1 MQARRV
7 IPVTTENVTP
17 GGGMQQAAENAEVE
31 IRRSSDTEST
41 EKGASS
47 ESFDERM
54 KQLEISKFMKLAQDA
69 RQAYQG
75 VDFYSPVY
83 DFVCDVYRGI
93 VRRLNHPES
102 QTGYALPPHW
112 VRNIGRFFDFPAKA
126 ALRKE
131 SRTCSKMEKQ
141 LAKIRSFVE
150 VDEND
155 LGYFIRGR
163 KDDIPLATK
172 DGTPIE
178 VEPYPGGF
186 EHFRERFMGDA
197 WPYLIRPVF
206 LTLITLLTMIV
217 MFGAEMYLS
226 SGRGLTVPGIIDSIP
241 YDVTSNLGAMV
252 PGLFSLPSDWP
263 MIFLYA
269 FIHDNIGFFILSMLL
284 LVVTCTAVE
293 DSYGKVGYVVAA
305 FVVLV
310 TTAAASLLYAAIS
323 GDASVIVH
331 GSSFLSYGMLGASLA
346 IVLFHPRGGEAV
358 GGFGPD
364 IIGYTSYLLLFLTFF
379 QIFASIF
386 SFSGP
391 LDSWSYLILHG
402 VSLLGGFV
410 AAFMMPTAG
419 LSEEMRAIR
428 IPVIVRIAV
437 AVVWVIAI
445 LAIFGWWACR

>member
-1 MQARRV
+1 M
-7 IPVTTENVTP
+7 TKENVTP
-17 GGGMQQAAENAEVE
+17 GGGVQRVAENAEVE
-31 IRRSSDTEST
+31 IRQGSDMEST
-41 EKGASS
+41 DKGASS

-83 DFVCDVYRGI
+83 DFVRDVYRGI
-93 VRRLNHPES
+93 MKRLNPS
-102 QTGYALPPHW
+102 DSLASYAIPPDW
-112 VRNIGRFFDFPAKA
+112 IRNIGRFFDFPAKA

-131 SRTCSKMEKQ
+131 KRTRSKAEKQ
-141 LAKIRSFVE
+141 LAKIQSFVD
-150 VDEND
+150 VDKD
-155 LGYFIRGR
+155 DVGQFIRGR

-172 DGTPIE
+172 DGAPIE
-178 VEPYPGGF
+178 VTPYPGGF
-186 EHFRERFMGDA
+186 EHFRERFMGGT

-206 LTLITLLTMIV
+206 LSLVTMLLMVV
-217 MFGAEMYLS
+217 MFGTEMYLS
-226 SGRGLTVPGIIDSIP
+226 SGRGLTLPGIIDSVP
-241 YDVTSNLGAMV
+241 LDVRSSLGAMV
-252 PGLFSLPSDWP
+252 PGLFSLPSEWP
-263 MIFLYA
+263 TIFLYA
-269 FIHDNIGFFILSMLL
+269 FIHDNIGFFILNMLL
-284 LVVTCTAVE
+284 LFVTCTAVE
-293 DSYGKVGYVVAA
+293 DSYGKVGYVFAA

-310 TTAAASLLYAAIS
+310 TTAAASLLYATIS
-323 GDASVIVH
+323 GDTSLIVH
-331 GSSFLSYGMLGASLA
+331 GSSYLSYGMLGTALA
-346 IVLFHPRGGEAV
+346 IVLIHPQGGEAV